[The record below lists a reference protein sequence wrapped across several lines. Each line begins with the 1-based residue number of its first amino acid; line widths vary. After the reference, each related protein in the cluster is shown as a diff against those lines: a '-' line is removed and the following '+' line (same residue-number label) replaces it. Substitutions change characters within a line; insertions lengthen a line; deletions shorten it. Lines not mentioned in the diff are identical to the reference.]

1 MNEDCLRYAEDPD
14 ANAAHLA
21 NCQSCR
27 AAYGAVETHA
37 IAVDALP
44 LAPWEGASYR
54 AWPLVL
60 GGALA
65 VLAVALA
72 LCASAGISPIAAVIA
87 GMSGGPL
94 RTWIGVATETLRG
107 ASPIWQVAY
116 GVAFVAI
123 NTIFV
128 VLLRRAPRGIDA

>member
-14 ANAAHLA
+14 ANAAHVNTCEL
-21 NCQSCR
+21 CH
-27 AAYGAVETHA
+27 AAYGALETRA

-65 VLAVALA
+65 VLAIALA
-72 LCASAGISPIAAVIA
+72 ACAMAGISVVAALTIA
-87 GMSGGPL
+87 GEAQFARATAVYQRLRPFGPI
-94 RTWIGVATETLRG
+94 TFT
-107 ASPIWQVAY
+107 
-116 GVAFVAI
+116 VAFVLVNSLLVI
-123 NTIFV
+123 
-128 VLLRRAPRGIDA
+128 LLRRAPRGIDA